1 METIENIKVICEFC
15 NKEFCKKSVLNLHQ
29 KSASYCLEIQKKNNL
44 LDIQVETK
52 KLNCEHCNKEFSSTR
67 YLNQHVLKCKKKIA
81 KKNNEDKE
89 NIENMKK
96 EYLEMKIYSKVKDE
110 TINKLQKDYE
120 KIKKDYEK
128 LKKELS
134 KVQKELSKEQ
144 ASKSTTNIYTNKIV
158 DKEITTN
165 TSYNQVQYN
174 QMCDKILPLTEAN
187 IKHEINKMPVTF
199 VYQYDHKNIET
210 SFYKN
215 LTNIF
220 KNFIF
225 CIDKKLKLII
235 YKDNDDKAKTIDIN
249 EFINIGIKLGIK
261 DIQHILDLVEKYY
274 NNKLDNYTINEETH
288 DTILESLTR
297 IRDFITNS
305 NIDFNNIEND
315 HLKELPGMVI
325 SNIPF
330 CKL

>member
-1 METIENIKVICEFC
+1 METIENIKVTCEFC
-15 NKEFCKKSVLNLHQ
+15 NKEFCKKSVLKLHQ
-29 KSASYCLEIQKKNNL
+29 KTASYCLEIQKKNNI

-52 KLNCEHCNKEFSSTR
+52 KLNCEHCDKEFSSTR

-81 KKNNEDKE
+81 KINNQTKE

-96 EYLEMKIYSKVKDE
+96 EYLEMKIYIKFKDE
-110 TINKLQKDYE
+110 SMNKLE
-120 KIKKDYEK
+120 KEHEKLKKEYEK

-134 KVQKELSKEQ
+134 KVQ
-144 ASKSTTNIYTNKIV
+144 ASKPTTNIYTNKFV

-165 TSYNQVQYN
+165 TNYNQVQYN
-174 QMCDKILPLTEAN
+174 QMCGKILPLTEAN
-187 IKHEINKMPVTF
+187 IKDEINKMPVTF
-199 VYQYDHKNIET
+199 VYQYDHKNIES

-225 CIDKKLKLII
+225 CVDKKLKLII
-235 YKDNDDKAKTIDIN
+235 YKDNNDKAKQIGIN

-274 NNKLDNYTINEETH
+274 NNKLDKYTIDEETH
-288 DTILESLTR
+288 DRILDSLER
-297 IRDFITNS
+297 IRDFITKT

-315 HLKELPGMVI
+315 RLKELPGMVM

>member
-1 METIENIKVICEFC
+1 METIENIKVTCEFC
-15 NKEFCKKSVLNLHQ
+15 NKEFCKKSVLKLHQ
-29 KSASYCLEIQKKNNL
+29 KTASYCLEIQKKNNL

-52 KLNCEHCNKEFSSTR
+52 KLNCEHCDKEFSSIR

-81 KKNNEDKE
+81 KINNQTKE

-96 EYLEMKIYSKVKDE
+96 EYLEMKIYIKFKDE
-110 TINKLQKDYE
+110 SMNKLE
-120 KIKKDYEK
+120 KEHEKLKKEYEK

-134 KVQKELSKEQ
+134 KVQ
-144 ASKSTTNIYTNKIV
+144 ASKPTTNIYTNKFV

-165 TSYNQVQYN
+165 TNYNQVQYN
-174 QMCDKILPLTEAN
+174 QMCGKILPLTEAN
-187 IKHEINKMPVTF
+187 IKDEINKMPVTF
-199 VYQYDHKNIET
+199 VYQYDHKNIES

-225 CIDKKLKLII
+225 CVDKKLKLII
-235 YKDNDDKAKTIDIN
+235 YKDNNDKAKQIGIN

-274 NNKLDNYTINEETH
+274 NNKLDKYTIDEETH
-288 DTILESLTR
+288 DRILDSLER
-297 IRDFITNS
+297 IRDFITKT

-315 HLKELPGMVI
+315 RLKELPGMVM